1 VVDSI
6 VADLASNI
14 LDSLQDRVED
24 EFLGL
29 IEEVRADNEDS
40 LKTVNWD
47 KIDAE
52 KIAEDPYMKEILVD
66 FVQRV
71 IDGLNQRDHTDTFR
85 VDD

>member
-1 VVDSI
+1 MVDSI

>member
-1 VVDSI
+1 MVDST
-6 VADLASNI
+6 VTDLATAI
-14 LDSLQDRVED
+14 LDSLQDRAED

-40 LKTVNWD
+40 LKAVNWD

-52 KIAEDPYMKEILVD
+52 KIAEDPYMKEILVGL
-66 FVQRV
+66 VQRV
-71 IDGLNQRDHTDTFR
+71 IDGLSQRDHTDMFR

>member
-1 VVDSI
+1 VVDST

-40 LKTVNWD
+40 LKSVNWD
-47 KIDAE
+47 KVDAE
-52 KIAEDPYMKEILVD
+52 KIVEDPYMKEILVGL
-66 FVQRV
+66 VQRV
-71 IDGLNQRDHTDTFR
+71 IDGLSQRDHTDMFR